1 VVLIRLEPTGSDR
14 SHVVHFPVPANLS
27 TRLPR
32 CNGGRRCGIDESG
45 LAAYEQFVR
54 SRTVGL
60 LRRARML
67 TGDWASAE
75 DLVQV
80 VLAKAWKRWPRV
92 SELESPD
99 AYVQR
104 TLFTTFVSSRRRRW
118 ASEAPLE
125 NFPDVEVGSH
135 EAVAD
140 TLAVVRSAL
149 ASLPPKQRA
158 VIVLRFQLDLSEADT
173 ARVLGCS
180 VGTVKS
186 QTSSALAKLRRHRQL
201 VDLVNQG
208 ISS

>member
-1 VVLIRLEPTGSDR
+1 
-14 SHVVHFPVPANLS
+14 
-27 TRLPR
+27 
-32 CNGGRRCGIDESG
+32 
-45 LAAYEQFVR
+45 
-54 SRTVGL
+54 
-60 LRRARML
+60 ML

-80 VLAKAWKRWPRV
+80 VLAKTWKRWRLV
-92 SELESPD
+92 SGLESPD

-104 TLFTTFVSSRRRRW
+104 TLFTTFASSRRRRW
-118 ASEAPLE
+118 SAETPAE
-125 NFPDVEVGSH
+125 DVPDVEVGSH
-135 EAVAD
+135 EVAAD
-140 TLAVVRSAL
+140 TQAVVRSAL
-149 ASLPPKQRA
+149 GSLPPRQRA

-201 VDLVNQG
+201 VDLVEQG